1 MNDEKNPYADIMHLP
16 HHQAANRPHMSLLN
30 RAAQFSPYAALVGFD
45 GVIAE
50 TGRLTDRKVE
60 LSESEKIMMDQKFTL
75 INDVIQDGH
84 HPTITVTFFV
94 KDSLKEGGAY
104 EEYTGSVRKIDS
116 VERTIVFL
124 AANGRSSGKTIPVDD
139 IRELHGDLVNYMD
152 DFVADEGVNDDAD

>member
-1 MNDEKNPYADIMHLP
+1 MMSERNPYADIIHLP
-16 HHQAANRPHMSLLN
+16 HHQAVNRPHMSLLN

-50 TGRLTDRKVE
+50 AGRITDLKVE
-60 LSESEKIMMDQKFTL
+60 LSESEKILMDQKLTL

-94 KDSLKEGGAY
+94 KDSFKEGGAY
-104 EEYTGSVRKIDS
+104 EEYTGKVRKIDGF
-116 VERTIVFL
+116 ERSIVFL
-124 AANGRSSGKTIPVDD
+124 AANGRSNGKTIPVDD
-139 IRELHGDLVNYMD
+139 ISELHGDLVDYMD